1 MCCYL
6 VGEKS
11 FSETISS
18 AFSIVADIVRPGS
31 KRKWQDSDASFSSET
46 TAVMEEE
53 DLITFEY
60 QHYDADS
67 PSTKNRNSSGVNLVT
82 LNFNKVNV
90 IGM

>member
-1 MCCYL
+1 MS
-6 VGEKS
+6 G
-11 FSETISS
+11 
-18 AFSIVADIVRPGS
+18 AFSVLADMVRPGS

-67 PSTKNRNSSGVNLVT
+67 PSTKNRNGCGVNLVT
-82 LNFNKVNV
+82 LTFNKLNI
-90 IGM
+90 IGKWYNYF